1 MDSWFILSLA
11 ATFSFTGMTLLFRMV
26 TEKGI
31 PALLGLSGIV
41 LVSTPLIVGYTFLTQ
56 KSFNLPTNIMIILVI
71 AGVFSFLGNIF
82 LFRALGTAPNPGYP
96 GAVEALKII
105 LITFISFFLFN
116 LKPNPIGIV
125 GSILVVVGV
134 ILLSVVS

>member
-11 ATFSFTGMTLLFRMV
+11 ATFSFTGMTLLF
-26 TEKGI
+26 I
-31 PALLGLSGIV
+31 
-41 LVSTPLIVGYTFLTQ
+41 IVGYTFLTQ